1 MRNNHQSDLVMNQM
15 RTVALSAQVGR
26 LAVEPSRMDRERRHH
41 VHLRSRDRTPERFFS
56 VSKWLDGL
64 KDG

>member
-15 RTVALSAQVGR
+15 RTVALFAQVGW
-26 LAVEPSRMDRERRHH
+26 LEPSRMDRERRHY
-41 VHLRSRDRTPERFFS
+41 VHLRSRARTPERFFS
-56 VSKWLDGL
+56 VSKWLDDL